1 MKELARLTA
10 LVLALALV
18 ISRLGLVAHELL
30 GHGLVASMTGGDVNA
45 WSLHW
50 FGGGWLGFTRARG
63 ATGVGLYAV
72 EMGGIAVELLLGLA
86 CAAAAR
92 VTKRRSTSPG
102 PRTLA
107 LALGGA
113 AWALV
118 LHAGWYLAAG
128 TYHGFGDGWVL
139 HRRLGDPRLAIVIPV
154 AVAIVV
160 GAAIAGARVGRALRA
175 HVPGSPRRQLA
186 IAAGALALALGA
198 HAALTLTELQLR
210 TDRPYQRTMRTAAQ
224 RAVERELATL
234 VATSEVAGRPMD
246 AREVAAARRKLER
259 QHRQLPVGPILIA
272 LIGIAAAG
280 GIARSRPA
288 EVGTPP
294 SNRVLV
300 AAAAACAASI
310 ALVIVLDRLSP

>member
-30 GHGLVASMTGGDVNA
+30 GHGLVASATGGDVNA

-50 FGGGWLGFTRARG
+50 FGGGWLGFTRKRD
-63 ATGVGLYAV
+63 ATGVLLYAV

-86 CAAAAR
+86 CAAASR
-92 VTKRRSTSPG
+92 VTKGTWRF
-102 PRTLA
+102 
-107 LALGGA
+107 ALGGA
-113 AWALV
+113 AWALA

-139 HRRLGDPRLAIVIPV
+139 HRRLGDARLAVVIP
-154 AVAIVV
+154 AAIAIVV
-160 GAAIAGARVGRALRA
+160 GGAIAGARVGRALRA
-175 HVPGSPRRQLA
+175 YVPGSPRRQLA
-186 IAAGALALALGA
+186 VAAGALAIALGA
-198 HAALTLTELQLR
+198 HATLTLTELRLR
-210 TDRPYQRTMRTAAQ
+210 TDRPYQRTMRTAAE
-224 RAVERELATL
+224 RAVDRELGTMI
-234 VATSEVAGRPMD
+234 ATSEVAGRRMD
-246 AREVAAARRKLER
+246 PREIAAARRRLER
-259 QHRQLPVGPILIA
+259 KHRQLPVGPVLIA

-294 SNRVLV
+294 SNRALT